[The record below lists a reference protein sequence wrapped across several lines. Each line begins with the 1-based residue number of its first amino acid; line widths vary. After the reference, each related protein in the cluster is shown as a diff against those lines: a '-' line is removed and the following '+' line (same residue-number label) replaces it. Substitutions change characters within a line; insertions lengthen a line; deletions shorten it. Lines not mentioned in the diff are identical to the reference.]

1 MTRKMR
7 VRGCAPANPL
17 SWKWRRVEPI
27 GVESWLCAD
36 DDLLYVCGGVR
47 SLQRPGLAAATTRA
61 PARRGARRR
70 RAAGGAAACARAGH
84 SNAINLRIPPEPRA
98 LQFRE
103 F

>member
-36 DDLLYVCGGVR
+36 DDLLYVCGEAS
-47 SLQRPGLAAATTRA
+47 SLQGPLGQQADAASDPPRA
-61 PARRGARRR
+61 
-70 RAAGGAAACARAGH
+70 RAARAAW
-84 SNAINLRIPPEPRA
+84 SIY
-98 LQFRE
+98 
-103 F
+103 